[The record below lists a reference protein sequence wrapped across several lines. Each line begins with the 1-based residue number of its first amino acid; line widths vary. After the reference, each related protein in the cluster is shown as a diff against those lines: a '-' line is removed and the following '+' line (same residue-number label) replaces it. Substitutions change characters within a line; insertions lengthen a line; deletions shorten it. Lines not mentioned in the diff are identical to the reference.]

1 MQNNLEGKR
10 IRNHM
15 GTQERRVKIYK
26 ITNNSTDDTYVG
38 STTSALYKRLY
49 RHKHDADTGAQ
60 SKLCSLMRALGK
72 DKFKIE
78 MVEEG
83 AFSRADAVNARVA
96 FWIRSLE
103 CALNDEDAEAKPED
117 RLTRE
122 MGTQTDHEDTPT
134 ESSSASVP
142 ESYYMSD
149 EEQEAEEVPENLP
162 SHDLTG
168 TMFEALRG
176 YMDDLDNQIVKGRF
190 DRIVLLGKHVCKYPR
205 GLEAREQWL
214 SSKATF
220 ARQAAITRRDAPKS
234 GLDQRGLAFLD
245 TLEKEAG
252 INKTMKR
259 RAVSDARE
267 WRKFWSYE
275 EEMGETV
282 GIP

>member
-1 MQNNLEGKR
+1 
-10 IRNHM
+10 M
-15 GTQERRVKIYK
+15 GMQERRVKIYK
-26 ITNNSTDDTYVG
+26 ITNNSTDDAYVG

-83 AFSRADAVNARVA
+83 AFSCADAVNARVA

-103 CALNDEDAEAKPED
+103 CALNDEDTEAKPED
-117 RLTRE
+117 RRTRE

-149 EEQEAEEVPENLP
+149 EEQEAEEAPENLP

-168 TMFEALRG
+168 TMFEELRG
-176 YMDDLDNQIVKGRF
+176 YMDDLDNQIMKGRF
-190 DRIVLLGKHVCKYPR
+190 DTIVSLGKHVCKNPKDFD
-205 GLEAREQWL
+205 ATDQWL
-214 SSKATF
+214 LSKRCF
-220 ARQAAITRRDAPKS
+220 ARQVAVLRWDAPKR
-234 GLDQRGLAFLD
+234 GIDQHGLAFLD
-245 TLEKEAG
+245 TLEREAR
-252 INKTMKR
+252 INKTEKR
-259 RAVSDARE
+259 RAVIAARDL
-267 WRKFWSYE
+267 RKHWSYE